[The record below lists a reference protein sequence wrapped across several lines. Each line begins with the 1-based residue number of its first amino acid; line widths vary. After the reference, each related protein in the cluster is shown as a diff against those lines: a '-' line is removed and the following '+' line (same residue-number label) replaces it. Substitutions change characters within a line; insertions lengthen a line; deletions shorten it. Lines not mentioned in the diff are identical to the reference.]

1 MIDFFHTFLS
11 FYKAGPMGPAFSMTK
26 HTVVFNQTYTA
37 VFSENVCH
45 LMCHVVGTWHGEAYN
60 TDRCEFALWRNDWSK
75 LRILTHAAKMGENA
89 TGFINRAID
98 ETMKR
103 DNHE

>member
-26 HTVVFNQTYTA
+26 HTVVFNQTYAA
-37 VFSENVCH
+37 VFSESVCH

-75 LRILTHAAKMGENA
+75 LRILTHAAKTGENA